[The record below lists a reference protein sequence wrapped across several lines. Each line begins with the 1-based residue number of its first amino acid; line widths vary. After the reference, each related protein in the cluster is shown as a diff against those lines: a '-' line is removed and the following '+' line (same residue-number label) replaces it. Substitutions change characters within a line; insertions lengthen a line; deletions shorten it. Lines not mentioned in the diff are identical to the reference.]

1 MKKILIFE
9 DTYPAMGVYT
19 ASVVSAVAVP
29 ESFISWG
36 FYPTAQGHG
45 YYEIF
50 TNTEGEYDYL
60 AVDYSFERAG
70 AKGRE
75 FSYDAW
81 HHRKTA
87 APWLRLYNTVTT
99 GRAALSLS

>member
-1 MKKILIFE
+1 MSTILIFE
-9 DTYPAMGVYT
+9 DTYTVHGIYT
-19 ASVVSAVAVP
+19 ATVVAADAVT
-29 ESFISWG
+29 ENYISWG

-50 TNTEGEYDYL
+50 TNTEGDYDYL
-60 AVDYSFERAG
+60 AVDYSYERAG
-70 AKGRE
+70 TKGRD

-81 HHRKTA
+81 QWRKVA

-99 GRAALSLS
+99 GRAVLSLS